1 MTTPTPLQLAQQF
14 LAKMGANA
22 SPADMA
28 ALCVPD
34 LDWNIPGDAGALP
47 WIGQQRGSDAL
58 ADFVRDSA
66 ALMTRDGLAITDIL
80 ANDQRAV
87 ILGHLQSRVN
97 ATGKHIDSEFAIV
110 LTFAGDKVASL
121 LMLEDSFA
129 VAAAARAGSTPAR

>member
-1 MTTPTPLQLAQQF
+1 MTTPSPLQLAQQF
-14 LAKMGANA
+14 LAHMGANA

-34 LDWNIPGDAGALP
+34 LDWHIPGDTSALP
-47 WIGQQRGSDAL
+47 WIGKKRGSQAL
-58 ADFVRDSA
+58 ADFIRDGA
-66 ALMTRDGLAITDIL
+66 TLITRDGLAINDIL
-80 ANDQRAV
+80 ANEQRAV

-97 ATGKHIDSEFAIV
+97 ATGKAIDSQFAIV

-129 VAAAARAGSTPAR
+129 VSAASHA

>member
-1 MTTPTPLQLAQQF
+1 MDAQTPLQLAQQF
-14 LAKMGANA
+14 LAKMGAGA
-22 SPADMA
+22 GPEEMA

-34 LDWNIPGDAGALP
+34 LAWHIPGDASALP
-47 WIGQQRGSDAL
+47 WIGAKRGNHAL
-58 ADFVRDSA
+58 ADFVRDGA
-66 ALMTRDGLAITDIL
+66 ALLTRDGLAIQDIL

-97 ATGKHIDSEFAIV
+97 ATGKPIDSQFAIV

-129 VAAAARAGSTPAR
+129 VSVAAHS